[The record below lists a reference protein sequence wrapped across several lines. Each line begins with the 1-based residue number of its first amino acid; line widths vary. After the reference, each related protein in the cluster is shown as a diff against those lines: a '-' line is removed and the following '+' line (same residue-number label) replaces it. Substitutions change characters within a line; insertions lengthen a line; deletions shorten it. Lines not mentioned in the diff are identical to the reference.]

1 MLVEQSLPGGDSM
14 RYIGRPHPLIEG
26 RYKVTGR
33 LRYTPDVV
41 LPGMLHARLV
51 LSPHAHARIRA
62 IDVEDARAVPG
73 VVAVLTARDLP
84 EILPRSRHL
93 LLLARDRVLFVGQ
106 PVALVLAE
114 NEAVA
119 EDAAERVVVDYEPLP
134 VAVTIEEALAQ
145 NAPLVW
151 PEGVPGASEEAAA
164 HGADVG
170 GEEHAPRAS
179 NVAQTVHFSRGDV
192 QKGLAEADVVLE
204 FTFVTPWVH
213 QSYLEPHATV
223 VQPDPV
229 TGGAT
234 VWTST
239 QAPFYIR
246 EEVAGVLG
254 VDESD
259 VRVVVM
265 PVGGGFGG
273 KFILYEPLVAL
284 AARAV
289 GRPVR
294 LVLSR
299 LEEMMAGNPAPAAR
313 FEVRV
318 GARRD
323 GTLTALDA
331 DITFDGGCYPS
342 SPLGIAGVLLGSYYR
357 FPHLDIRGREVL
369 TFKPSSG
376 AYRAPGAPQATF
388 VIESLMDELAR
399 RLDMDPLDLR
409 LKNASRPGDPMAHGR
424 PWPSMGLVEV
434 LEQLRDHPAWRER
447 QRARERGRGVGIA
460 VGGWPGGTEPA
471 AAACTLHRDG
481 TLHVHVGSPDLTG
494 TATTFALL
502 AAEAFGIAP
511 EKVRVIVGD
520 TDTVPYA
527 GAVGGSKTT
536 YTVGPAVIQAAR
548 EARAQVLAIA
558 AEELEAAIDDLEI
571 VDGEVRVRG
580 VPGKGVPLAEIA
592 RQTMR
597 FGGKYPP
604 ILGHGRHAETTQA
617 PGFCAQLAEVEV
629 DEETGRVRVHRLIIV
644 QDVGKALNPRAIEG
658 QMIGGAVQGLGW
670 ALYERMVYDESGQL
684 ATATWAD
691 YHIPTAADVPLSVET
706 VIVEVPSEHG
716 PLGARGVGEPP
727 VIPTAAAVAN
737 AVRDATGRRITELP
751 IRPERLIR
759 E

>member
-1 MLVEQSLPGGDSM
+1 MPYVGQRHRLVE
-14 RYIGRPHPLIEG
+14 GRRKIMG
-26 RYKVTGR
+26 QM
-33 LRYTPDVV
+33 RYTPDIH
-41 LPGMLHARLV
+41 LPGLLHARLV
-51 LSPHAHARIRA
+51 LSPYAHARVRS
-62 IDVEDARAVPG
+62 IDTTAAGEIPG

-84 EILPRSRHL
+84 DIVPSGRHR
-93 LLLARDRVLFVGQ
+93 LLLARDRVIFAGQ
-106 PVALVLAE
+106 PVALVLADS
-114 NEAVA
+114 EAVA
-119 EDAAERVVVDYEPLP
+119 EDAAERVTVDYEPLP
-134 VAVTIEEALAQ
+134 AAVAMDEALAPD
-145 NAPLVW
+145 APLVW
-151 PEGVPGASEEAAA
+151 PDGLPGASDEAAA

-170 GEEHAPRAS
+170 GEEEKPRAS
-179 NVAQTVHFSRGDV
+179 NVAQTVHFTRGDV
-192 QKGLAEADVVLE
+192 QRGLEEADVVLE
-204 FTFVTPWVH
+204 YTFTTPWVH

-223 VQPDPV
+223 VQPDLA

-246 EEVAGVLG
+246 EEVASALG

-259 VRVVVM
+259 VKVVIM

-299 LEEMMAGNPAPAAR
+299 LEEMMAGNPAPGAR
-313 FEVRV
+313 FEVRL
-318 GARRD
+318 GAKRD

-357 FPHLDIRGREVL
+357 FPNLDIRGKEVL
-369 TFKPSSG
+369 TFKASSG

-399 RLDMDPLDLR
+399 RLDMDPIELR
-409 LKNASRPGDPMAHGR
+409 LKNASRPGDPMVHGR
-424 PWPSMGLVEV
+424 VWPSMGLVQV
-434 LEQLRDHPAWRER
+434 LEHLREHPAWRA
-447 QRARERGRGVGIA
+447 RAEARARGRGIGIA

-502 AAEAFGIAP
+502 AADAFGIEP

-536 YTVGPAVIQAAR
+536 YTLGPAVIQAAR
-548 EARAQVLAIA
+548 EAREQVLAIA
-558 AEELEAAIDDLEI
+558 AEELEAAVEDLEI

-580 VPGKGVPLAEIA
+580 VPGKGIALAEIA

-604 ILGHGRHAETTQA
+604 ILGHGRHAVTAQA
-617 PGFCAQLAEVEV
+617 PGFCAQLAEVSV
-629 DEETGRVRVHRLIIV
+629 DEDTGQVRVHRLVIV
-644 QDVGKALNPRAIEG
+644 QDVGKAINPLAIEG

-670 ALYERMVYDESGQL
+670 ALFERMVYDSSGQL
-684 ATATWAD
+684 VTATWAD
-691 YHIPTAADVPLSVET
+691 YHLPTAADVPEEVDT

-727 VIPTAAAVAN
+727 VVPTAAALAN
-737 AVRDATGRRITELP
+737 AVRDATGKRITDLP
-751 IRPERLIR
+751 IRPESLVL
-759 E
+759 